1 MNLDQF
7 AWNCFCNSGNIEAF
21 LLYKQEEALKH
32 LEEKSADCKT
42 YGTGEDRRDCPS
54 GNQIW

>member
-7 AWNCFCNSGNIEAF
+7 AWNCFYNSGNIEAF
-21 LLYKQEEALKH
+21 LLYKQEEALKQS
-32 LEEKSADCKT
+32 EETGADKKA
-42 YGTGEDRRDCPS
+42 YESGENRRNCPS